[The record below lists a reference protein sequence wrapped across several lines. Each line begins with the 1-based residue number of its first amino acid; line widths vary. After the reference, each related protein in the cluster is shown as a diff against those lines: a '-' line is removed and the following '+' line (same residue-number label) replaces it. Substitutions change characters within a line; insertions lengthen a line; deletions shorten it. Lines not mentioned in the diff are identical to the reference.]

1 MPKINF
7 VKKFALIFL
16 STLLFLNSMALPL
29 TALAAEDAPST
40 WYNQNFLEWVDKVY
54 DEENPSEIFG
64 ERYTAAQVQW
74 IIWSLF
80 SSPLYLFDKDNKD
93 GIVCLLKNVNNS
105 SDLSECTISVGKMI
119 LNLSKILKPPS
130 ETGSINV
137 FNNPMSGIGYISG
150 VVNKFSLTK
159 IANAQSGF
167 GYGALTPVQTYWQG
181 MRNISYALIVLI
193 VIIFSFMIMFRVK
206 LSPQLVISVQSALP
220 KVFLALVLATFSY
233 AIAGFLIDFMYVVGG
248 LLASLVKTAG
258 FTNLSFKATYNS
270 IIPPLGDESGI
281 EILAKMFGYF
291 IVFVIGL
298 LLSLAA
304 VASKLTAILP
314 TAILSIISV
323 ILFVW
328 CLVLVFWYGIIKI
341 PWMLIKNL
349 ISIYLS
355 IVIAPLQIISG
366 VFAPQTG
373 FATWFKKLTA
383 ELLVYPITGLA
394 FFLAI
399 RIALQSWTFSVYSL
413 LINNALVTLLLDFV
427 SLITGEQFTVSI
439 MWTPSIIGVGDTLA
453 GFILLMIS
461 FMIIIGIPKIPDILK
476 MAIMGTKFEYGTA
489 IGEAMAPVMGL
500 KKGLVDPITGS
511 YSQAVGRNRVI
522 AAQKWVRGKSQYQN
536 LPSWLKSIINAAP
549 GKE

>member
-1 MPKINF
+1 MSNLTKKIS
-7 VKKFALIFL
+7 LILL
-16 STLLFLNSMALPL
+16 SSLLFLNSMTMPFAV
-29 TALAAEDAPST
+29 AKAAEDNPPST

-74 IIWSLF
+74 ILWSLF
-80 SSPLYLFDKDNKD
+80 SSPLYLFDEDNKN
-93 GIVCLLKNVNNS
+93 GIICLLKNVSNP

-167 GYGALTPVQTYWQG
+167 GYGALTPIQTYWQG
-181 MRNISYALIVLI
+181 TRNISYALIVLI

-206 LSPQLVISVQSALP
+206 ISPQLVISVQSALP

-233 AIAGFLIDFMYVVGG
+233 AIAGFLIDFMYVIGG

-258 FTNLSFKATYNS
+258 FTHLSFKATYNS
-270 IIPPLGDESGI
+270 IIPPLGDENGI
-281 EILAKMFGYF
+281 EILVKMFGYF
-291 IVFVIGL
+291 VVFVIGL
-298 LLSLAA
+298 LLSLIAM
-304 VASKLTAILP
+304 ASKLTAILP
-314 TAILSIISV
+314 TAILSIVSV
-323 ILFVW
+323 ILFLW

-366 VFAPQTG
+366 VFAPQIG
-373 FATWFKKLTA
+373 FATWLKKLMA

-394 FFLAI
+394 FFLAV
-399 RIALQSWTFSVYSL
+399 RIALQSWAYSVYSF
-413 LINNALVTLLLDFV
+413 LINNAISNLLLDFV

-439 MWTPSIIGVGDTLA
+439 MWTPTIIGVGDTLA

-476 MAIMGTKFEYGTA
+476 MAIMGTKFDYGTA
-489 IGEAMAPVMGL
+489 IGEAMAPFKAAGMYTAGKL
-500 KKGLVDPITGS
+500 QHNEMPNYLARIINKLGGDASKITPGTKKG
-511 YSQAVGRNRVI
+511 VGE
-522 AAQKWVRGKSQYQN
+522 AMEAG
-536 LPSWLKSIINAAP
+536 LKSI
-549 GKE
+549 

>member
-1 MPKINF
+1 MNKL
-7 VKKFALIFL
+7 KKVFL
-16 STLLFLNSMALPL
+16 SLITSIYLLVSVFIMPFAV
-29 TALAAEDAPST
+29 AHAADEEPST

-74 IIWSLF
+74 ILWSLF
-80 SSPLYLFDKDNKD
+80 SSPLYLFDNDNKD
-93 GIVCLLKNVNNS
+93 GIVCLLKNVSNS

-137 FNNPMSGIGYISG
+137 FDNPMSGIGYISN

-159 IANAQSGF
+159 VANAQNGF

-181 MRNISYALIVLI
+181 TRNISYALIVLI

-220 KVFLALVLATFSY
+220 KVFLVLVLATFSY
-233 AIAGFLIDFMYVVGG
+233 AIAGFLIDFMYVIGG

-270 IIPPLGDESGI
+270 IIPPLGDENGI
-281 EILAKMFGYF
+281 EILVKMFGYF
-291 IVFVIGL
+291 VVFVIGL
-298 LLSLAA
+298 LLSLVAM
-304 VASKLTAILP
+304 ASKLTAILP
-314 TAILSIISV
+314 VAIISIV
-323 ILFVW
+323 SVVLFLW

-366 VFAPQTG
+366 VFAPQIG
-373 FATWFKKLTA
+373 FATWLKKLIA

-394 FFLAI
+394 FFLAV
-399 RIALQSWTFSVYSL
+399 RIALQSWSYSVASF
-413 LINNALVTLLLDFV
+413 LINNALSTLLLDFV

-476 MAIMGTKFEYGTA
+476 MAIMGTKFDYGTA
-489 IGEAMAPVMGL
+489 IGEAVGPL
-500 KKGLVDPITGS
+500 K
-511 YSQAVGRNRVI
+511 AVGMYTAGSMGEGKTPELLDKLI
-522 AAQKWVRGKSQYQN
+522 QKINKGKS
-536 LPSWLKSIINAAP
+536 LSTPTTVGI
-549 GKE
+549 GKATESVIKNI